1 MATPADRVYPRDTI
15 RVWDVAVRLTHWS
28 LAAIVCYDLIDDSG
42 DRLHRVL
49 GYVAAG
55 LVLFRIV
62 WGFVGTEHARFG
74 AWLPRPAGVLAYG
87 RALMRGRAPRF
98 ISHTPLGAVTM
109 LAMWALILALAVTG
123 WMSRL
128 DPFWG
133 EDWPIDI
140 HRWLSNTLLGL
151 IALHVAAAIA
161 MSLKGRENLIAAMLT
176 GRKRRD
182 ADPSS

>member
-1 MATPADRVYPRDTI
+1 MATPADRVRTSDSI
-15 RVWDVAVRLTHWS
+15 RVWDLAVRFTHWS
-28 LAAIVCYDLIDDSG
+28 VAAIVLYDVIDDSG
-42 DRLHRVL
+42 DQVHRVL

-55 LVLFRIV
+55 LVLFRIL
-62 WGFVGTEHARFG
+62 WGFIGTEHARFG
-74 AWLPRPAGVLAYG
+74 AWLPRPAGVLAYS
-87 RALMRGRAPRF
+87 RALLRGRAPRF

-151 IALHVAAAIA
+151 VVLHVAAAIA
-161 MSLKGRENLIAAMLT
+161 MSIKGRENLIGAMLT
-176 GRKRRD
+176 GYKRRGRD
-182 ADPSS
+182 